1 MKRIWFRLAE
11 HSLGAYTEALHV
23 NTQSAEITTTNPM
36 EFLCGGITL
45 QG

>member
-11 HSLGAYTEALHV
+11 HNLGAYSEVLHV
-23 NTQSAEITTTNPM
+23 NPQSAEIRTTNPM
-36 EFLCGGITL
+36 GLLCGGITC

>member
-11 HSLGAYTEALHV
+11 HNLGAYSQVLHV
-23 NTQSAEITTTNPM
+23 DTQSAEMRTTNPM
-36 EFLCGGITL
+36 EFSCGGITC

>member
-11 HSLGAYTEALHV
+11 HSLGAYSEVRHV
-23 NTQSAEITTTNPM
+23 DTQSAEIKTTNPV
-36 EFLCGGITL
+36 EFLCGGITR